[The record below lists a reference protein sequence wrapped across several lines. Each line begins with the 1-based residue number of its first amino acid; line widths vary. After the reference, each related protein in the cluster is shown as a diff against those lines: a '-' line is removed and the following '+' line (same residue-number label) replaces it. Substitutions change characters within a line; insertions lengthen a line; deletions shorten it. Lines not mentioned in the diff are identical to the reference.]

1 MSRGFNVLSQ
11 LLARLT
17 DRRLHVEKELSAFGN
32 STKGHHDI
40 FKHCRQFERV
50 FQTMLNE
57 ANVAF
62 KIRAVV
68 EGNLPETLRRI
79 PIEKR
84 FNKNYTREVGVYVL
98 LDRNT
103 SKLRKSM

>member
-1 MSRGFNVLSQ
+1 
-11 LLARLT
+11 
-17 DRRLHVEKELSAFGN
+17 
-32 STKGHHDI
+32 
-40 FKHCRQFERV
+40 
-50 FQTMLNE
+50 MLNE

-84 FNKNYTREVGVYVL
+84 FNKNYTREVGIYVRMA
-98 LDRNT
+98 LDVG
-103 SKLRKSM
+103 